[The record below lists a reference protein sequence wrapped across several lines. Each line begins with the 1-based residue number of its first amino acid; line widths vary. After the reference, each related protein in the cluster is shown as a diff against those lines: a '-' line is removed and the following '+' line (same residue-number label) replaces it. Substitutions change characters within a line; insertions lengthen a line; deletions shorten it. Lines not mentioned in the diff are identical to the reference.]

1 MYYFKVIDNDVYKFK
16 VNYDLASVQKYL
28 YYLAIDLGKTVH
40 SNYVTEKP
48 HKNADKIYKTYN
60 VKYFG
65 KSKDFKPLF
74 EVDCEEVV
82 RPSLYKLIEQIIN
95 GDNKALEELY
105 DYKIEKNGNKRD
117 VNYYYSI
124 FRDLFSFEFIDKMN
138 LEMYNEA
145 RKFME
150 LEQIEYNRGK
160 ER

>member
-28 YYLAIDLGKTVH
+28 YYLVVDLGKTVH

-82 RPSLYKLIEQIIN
+82 RPSLYKLIEKIIN

-105 DYKIEKNGNKRD
+105 DYKVEKNGNKRD

>member
-28 YYLAIDLGKTVH
+28 YFLAIDLGKTVH

-82 RPSLYKLIEQIIN
+82 KPSLYKLIEKIIA

-105 DYKIEKNGNKRD
+105 DYKVEKNGNKRD

-150 LEQIEYNRGK
+150 LEQIEYNGGK

>member
-48 HKNADKIYKTYN
+48 HKNFDKIYKTYN

-82 RPSLYKLIEQIIN
+82 RPSLYKLIEKIIN

-105 DYKIEKNGNKRD
+105 DYKVEKNGNKRD
-117 VNYYYSI
+117 VNFYYGI

>member
-82 RPSLYKLIEQIIN
+82 RPSLYKLIEKIIN
-95 GDNKALEELY
+95 GDNKTLEELY
-105 DYKIEKNGNKRD
+105 DYKVEKNGNKRD
-117 VNYYYSI
+117 VNFYYSI

>member
-1 MYYFKVIDNDVYKFK
+1 MYYFKVIDEYVYKFK

-82 RPSLYKLIEQIIN
+82 RPSLYKLIEKIIN

-105 DYKIEKNGNKRD
+105 DYKVEKNGNKRD
-117 VNYYYSI
+117 VNFYYSI
-124 FRDLFSFEFIDKMN
+124 FRDLFIFEFIDKMN

>member
-1 MYYFKVIDNDVYKFK
+1 MYYFKVIDEYVYKFK

-28 YYLAIDLGKTVH
+28 YYLVVDLGKTVH

-82 RPSLYKLIEQIIN
+82 RPSLYKLIEKIIN

-105 DYKIEKNGNKRD
+105 DYKVEKNGNKRD

>member
-28 YYLAIDLGKTVH
+28 YYLVVDLGKTVH

-82 RPSLYKLIEQIIN
+82 RPSLYKLIEKIIN

-105 DYKIEKNGNKRD
+105 DYKVENNGNKRD
-117 VNYYYSI
+117 VNFYYGI

>member
-82 RPSLYKLIEQIIN
+82 RPSLYKLIEKIIN

-105 DYKIEKNGNKRD
+105 DYKVEKNGNKRD

>member
-82 RPSLYKLIEQIIN
+82 KPSLYKLIEKIIA

-105 DYKIEKNGNKRD
+105 DYKVEKNGNKRD
-117 VNYYYSI
+117 VNFYYSI

-150 LEQIEYNRGK
+150 LEQIEYNGGK

>member
-82 RPSLYKLIEQIIN
+82 KPSLYKLIEKILAIN
-95 GDNKALEELY
+95 VDCTLEVKDEDNIPNLY
-105 DYKIEKNGNKRD
+105 KN
-117 VNYYYSI
+117 
-124 FRDLFSFEFIDKMN
+124 
-138 LEMYNEA
+138 
-145 RKFME
+145 FMQS
-150 LEQIEYNRGK
+150 LQ
-160 ER
+160 

>member
-28 YYLAIDLGKTVH
+28 YYLVVDLGKTVH

-82 RPSLYKLIEQIIN
+82 RPSLYKLIEKIIN

-105 DYKIEKNGNKRD
+105 DYKVEKNGNKRD
-117 VNYYYSI
+117 VNFYYSI

>member
-82 RPSLYKLIEQIIN
+82 RPSLYKLIEKIIN
-95 GDNKALEELY
+95 GDNKALDELQ
-105 DYKIEKNGNKRD
+105 DYKVEKNGNKRD
-117 VNYYYSI
+117 VNFYYSI

>member
-82 RPSLYKLIEQIIN
+82 RPSLYKLIEKIIN

-105 DYKIEKNGNKRD
+105 DYKVEKNGNKRD
-117 VNYYYSI
+117 VNYYYSV

>member
-1 MYYFKVIDNDVYKFK
+1 MYYFKVIDNDVYNFK

-28 YYLAIDLGKTVH
+28 YFLAIDLGKTVH

-82 RPSLYKLIEQIIN
+82 RPSLYKLIEKIIN

-105 DYKIEKNGNKRD
+105 DYKVEKNGNKRD
-117 VNYYYSI
+117 VNFYYGI

>member
-28 YYLAIDLGKTVH
+28 YYLAIDLGKTVY

-82 RPSLYKLIEQIIN
+82 RPSLYKLIEKIIN

-105 DYKIEKNGNKRD
+105 DYKVEKNGNKRD

>member
-1 MYYFKVIDNDVYKFK
+1 MYYFKVIDEYVYKFK

-40 SNYVTEKP
+40 SNYVAEKP

-74 EVDCEEVV
+74 EVDFEEVV
-82 RPSLYKLIEQIIN
+82 RPSLYKLIEKIIN

>member
-28 YYLAIDLGKTVH
+28 YYLVIDLGKTVH

-82 RPSLYKLIEQIIN
+82 IPSLYKLIEKIIN

-105 DYKIEKNGNKRD
+105 DYKVEKNGNKRD

>member
-16 VNYDLASVQKYL
+16 VNYDLASVQKNL

-48 HKNADKIYKTYN
+48 HKIADKIYKTYN

-82 RPSLYKLIEQIIN
+82 RPSLYKLIEKIIN

-105 DYKIEKNGNKRD
+105 DYKVEKNGNKRD
-117 VNYYYSI
+117 VNFYYSI
-124 FRDLFSFEFIDKMN
+124 FRDLFIFEFIDKMN

>member
-28 YYLAIDLGKTVH
+28 YFLAIDLGKTVH

-82 RPSLYKLIEQIIN
+82 RPSLYKLIEKIIN

-117 VNYYYSI
+117 VNFYYGI

>member
-1 MYYFKVIDNDVYKFK
+1 M
-16 VNYDLASVQKYL
+16 
-28 YYLAIDLGKTVH
+28 
-40 SNYVTEKP
+40 
-48 HKNADKIYKTYN
+48 
-60 VKYFG
+60 
-65 KSKDFKPLF
+65 
-74 EVDCEEVV
+74 DCEEVV
-82 RPSLYKLIEQIIN
+82 RPSLYKLIEKIIN

-105 DYKIEKNGNKRD
+105 DYKVEKNGNKRD
-117 VNYYYSI
+117 VNFYYSI

>member
-82 RPSLYKLIEQIIN
+82 KPSLYKLIEKIIA

-105 DYKIEKNGNKRD
+105 DYKVEKNGNKRD

-150 LEQIEYNRGK
+150 LEQIEYNGGK

>member
-48 HKNADKIYKTYN
+48 HKNVDKIYKTYN

-65 KSKDFKPLF
+65 KNKDFKPLF

-82 RPSLYKLIEQIIN
+82 RPSLYKLIEKIIN

-105 DYKIEKNGNKRD
+105 DYRVEKNGNKRD

>member
-16 VNYDLASVQKYL
+16 ANYDLASVQKYL

-65 KSKDFKPLF
+65 KSIDFKPLF

-82 RPSLYKLIEQIIN
+82 KPSLYKLIEKIIV

-105 DYKIEKNGNKRD
+105 DYKVEKNGNKRD

>member
-82 RPSLYKLIEQIIN
+82 RPSLYKLIEKIIN

-105 DYKIEKNGNKRD
+105 DYKVEKNGNKRD
-117 VNYYYSI
+117 VNFYYSI

>member
-1 MYYFKVIDNDVYKFK
+1 M
-16 VNYDLASVQKYL
+16 
-28 YYLAIDLGKTVH
+28 
-40 SNYVTEKP
+40 
-48 HKNADKIYKTYN
+48 
-60 VKYFG
+60 
-65 KSKDFKPLF
+65 
-74 EVDCEEVV
+74 DCEEVV
-82 RPSLYKLIEQIIN
+82 RPSLYKLIEKIIN

-105 DYKIEKNGNKRD
+105 DYKVEKNGNKRD

>member
-1 MYYFKVIDNDVYKFK
+1 LK
-16 VNYDLASVQKYL
+16 
-28 YYLAIDLGKTVH
+28 
-40 SNYVTEKP
+40 
-48 HKNADKIYKTYN
+48 
-60 VKYFG
+60 
-65 KSKDFKPLF
+65 
-74 EVDCEEVV
+74 
-82 RPSLYKLIEQIIN
+82 IIN

-105 DYKIEKNGNKRD
+105 DYKVEKNGNKRD
-117 VNYYYSI
+117 VNFYYSI

>member
-28 YYLAIDLGKTVH
+28 YYLAIDLGKTMH

-82 RPSLYKLIEQIIN
+82 RPSLYKLIEKIIN

-105 DYKIEKNGNKRD
+105 DYKVEKNGNKRD

>member
-1 MYYFKVIDNDVYKFK
+1 MYYFKVIDEYVYKFK

-28 YYLAIDLGKTVH
+28 YYLVVDLGKTVH

-82 RPSLYKLIEQIIN
+82 RPSLYKLIEKIIN

-105 DYKIEKNGNKRD
+105 DYKVEKNGNKRD
-117 VNYYYSI
+117 VNFYYGI

>member
-1 MYYFKVIDNDVYKFK
+1 M
-16 VNYDLASVQKYL
+16 
-28 YYLAIDLGKTVH
+28 
-40 SNYVTEKP
+40 
-48 HKNADKIYKTYN
+48 
-60 VKYFG
+60 
-65 KSKDFKPLF
+65 
-74 EVDCEEVV
+74 DCEEVV
-82 RPSLYKLIEQIIN
+82 RPSLYKLIEKIIA

-105 DYKIEKNGNKRD
+105 DYKVENNGNKRD

>member
-82 RPSLYKLIEQIIN
+82 RPSLYKLIEKIIN

>member
-28 YYLAIDLGKTVH
+28 YFLAIDLGKTVH

-82 RPSLYKLIEQIIN
+82 RPSLYKLIEKIIN

-105 DYKIEKNGNKRD
+105 DYKVEKNGNKRD
-117 VNYYYSI
+117 VNFYYSI

>member
-28 YYLAIDLGKTVH
+28 YFLAIDLGKTVH

-82 RPSLYKLIEQIIN
+82 RPSLYKLIEKIIN

-105 DYKIEKNGNKRD
+105 DYKVEKNGNKRD
-117 VNYYYSI
+117 VNFYYSI
-124 FRDLFSFEFIDKMN
+124 FRDLFIFEFIDKMN

>member
-82 RPSLYKLIEQIIN
+82 RPSLYKLIEKIIN

-105 DYKIEKNGNKRD
+105 DYKVEKNGNKRD

-160 ER
+160 ES

>member
-1 MYYFKVIDNDVYKFK
+1 M
-16 VNYDLASVQKYL
+16 QKYL

-82 RPSLYKLIEQIIN
+82 KPSLYKLIEKIIN

-105 DYKIEKNGNKRD
+105 DYKVEKNGNKRD
-117 VNYYYSI
+117 VNFYYGI

>member
-16 VNYDLASVQKYL
+16 VNYDWASVQKYL

-82 RPSLYKLIEQIIN
+82 RPSLYKLIEKIIN

-105 DYKIEKNGNKRD
+105 DYKVEKNGNKRD
-117 VNYYYSI
+117 VNFYYGI

>member
-1 MYYFKVIDNDVYKFK
+1 MYYFKVIDEYVYKFK

-82 RPSLYKLIEQIIN
+82 RHSLYKLIEKIIN

-105 DYKIEKNGNKRD
+105 DYKVENNGNKRD